1 MNKNP
6 EISSDVTTISIDA
19 EWYKKSFLSVQ
30 LATSDDNGSVLDYYV
45 FSDNSDSLKEC
56 PSTYKGINVTKVLY
70 PIGKK
75 GVLEYF
81 SALPSKLDCLFF
93 YSPRDLESLLGAEV
107 WTNLLLGGYVN
118 KRRNLNVKPYKLE
131 FHNCKLHFMDL
142 YGRFGCSLE
151 DAYKSVGIDTT
162 NGKDYIEELQVDKS
176 RMDVFRSD
184 YPREFYEY
192 ALGDLELHNLGIQL
206 KELMSN
212 VLKECFQ
219 LDNVYTSIKDYPA
232 TVGNLVNDVFLRY
245 LHKYYPGVL
254 RSCCLLSHT
263 PNNKAAKTLE
273 KYIGWAQDS
282 KDSYRISRLIERDK
296 RLIHGLGMCSIPAFF
311 AGHYGLNDSSPLG
324 AVIQGG
330 RAIKEEPNEHIF
342 KDVLDIDLQS
352 AYGSSLVR
360 FDYPFGLPT
369 VFASPNHRTDR
380 ITLKEFLHQYG
391 DELVEGLYTIYISGE
406 LSHKQ
411 NLVFSKYGLSSDRI
425 GSKVLGGYYDDTEV
439 VESHLGGKF
448 ILTSKQIELG
458 IITSDILEVIQKVCS
473 NKEYKDWMN
482 LKVDAAFF
490 YPKSKELSI
499 EEWCKSHSNIHQL
512 GELKSHSD
520 TRSRKWCRISLNEFI
535 GKLVETRLL
544 YKSKRYESSVYDCKQ
559 TLLKLIINTFYGDLA
574 SPYFSLGQTVLAN
587 NITASV
593 RKASWVMAN
602 ALGCKF
608 IVTDGGIYTPGK
620 VPCFKDGNKSFV
632 KPSISKLFVK
642 DGRYDV
648 SINYTDLIPYS
659 LQDILKEPNA
669 QELLD
674 SLALKHIHK
683 FCNIYGLTFHFKIEH
698 KLSNSG
704 SMAVTNPYGKVDY
717 IIYAYD
723 GEEIIKVRGVQPKEY
738 NRHPKVEFIRALAEG
753 REVKF
758 SGSELIELIGVNQYI
773 RTPNKYGIDLPGEEI
788 TVEYIHKPNKK
799 GGYIFETYDDF
810 LKAEHAHKVRI
821 SRYEHKYKDVVIT
834 LKPRF
839 ID

>member
-1 MNKNP
+1 ML
-6 EISSDVTTISIDA
+6 DSIDKRIA
-19 EWYKKSFLSVQ
+19 GIYKLSIGKYVYIGQSINIKSRVTHHINDLRKRNHSNRFLQSVYDKHKESQ
-30 LATSDDNGSVLDYYV
+30 LKINIIYKANLNVNKTLLREILTVLEQIFINYYNAKLNLQPAYQ
-45 FSDNSDSLKEC
+45 SNINTIYN
-56 PSTYKGINVTKVLY
+56 PGINVFNSTLYHPLKGTIKIKNLAKYCKDNNIDSQLIKKVLNGTLDQHKGY
-70 PIGKK
+70 FYNELLYKVYVERTKNIYDEEGLEIPLPI
-75 GVLEYF
+75 
-81 SALPSKLDCLFF
+81 SDIKLINELTEEITGLNNYYTEDNKPWSNQEWVNDLFLK
-93 YSPRDLESLLGAEV
+93 YVEINYDL
-107 WTNLLLGGYVN
+107 
-118 KRRNLNVKPYKLE
+118 
-131 FHNCKLHFMDL
+131 
-142 YGRFGCSLE
+142 
-151 DAYKSVGIDTT
+151 
-162 NGKDYIEELQVDKS
+162 
-176 RMDVFRSD
+176 
-184 YPREFYEY
+184 
-192 ALGDLELHNLGIQL
+192 
-206 KELMSN
+206 
-212 VLKECFQ
+212 
-219 LDNVYTSIKDYPA
+219 
-232 TVGNLVNDVFLRY
+232 NLVQSLIQNHELLKNCDVQ
-245 LHKYYPGVL
+245 G
-254 RSCCLLSHT
+254 
-263 PNNKAAKTLE
+263 
-273 KYIGWAQDS
+273 
-282 KDSYRISRLIERDK
+282 SR
-296 RLIHGLGMCSIPAFF
+296 
-311 AGHYGLNDSSPLG
+311 
-324 AVIQGG
+324 V
-330 RAIKEEPNEHIF
+330 IKEEQNVNIF
-342 KDVLDIDLQS
+342 KDILYVNIQS
-352 AYGSSLVR
+352 AYVTAVSKS
-360 FDYPFGLPT
+360 DYPFGAPT
-369 VFASPNHRTDR
+369 IYRSVKTKEL
-380 ITLKEFLHQYG
+380 TLKEFLHQYG

-723 GEEIIKVRGVQPKEY
+723 GGEIIKVRGVQPKEY